1 MRQEI
6 VGAPFLGMPL
16 AHLFHLMAELA
27 HVLVLVGV
35 DLTQACDQRN
45 RERQGL
51 AGAGTA
57 SAENVTTGQ
66 GIGKGVGL
74 DRESGFLAIGREHAY
89 QRAGNAEFGERLG
102 AFLLL
107 ARLIEIGGEGIFI
120 FNHSGIGHNGLSC
133 QTLRTL
139 RKPVNSS
146 PCPILLPWL

>member
-1 MRQEI
+1 MKKQII
-6 VGAPFLGMPL
+6 V
-16 AHLFHLMAELA
+16 
-27 HVLVLVGV
+27 
-35 DLTQACDQRN
+35 
-45 RERQGL
+45 
-51 AGAGTA
+51 
-57 SAENVTTGQ
+57 
-66 GIGKGVGL
+66 
-74 DRESGFLAIGREHAY
+74 AIGREHAY

-146 PCPILLPWL
+146 PCPILLPWLRLVADATGSCVR